1 MDQFQDSNAERFCSK
16 HAFRLPVG
24 DKSDL
29 VYWAADRSAATV
41 PHHVAV
47 LLDQC
52 RTFKTLDAHAVNCA
66 NEFKRRG
73 AGAHSPGIE
82 SIKKHLSALAEAG
95 LLISENAVL
104 EVCRQQAHP
113 TPPKIATV
121 GVITRNRT
129 ESLGQCLTSF
139 VDNSQRFKRD
149 NDFVVMD
156 DSEDPR
162 IRAVN
167 KELLQF
173 IKRKQ
178 DVGISY
184 AGREEKTLFA
194 SALIAEGDF
203 DPELVN
209 FALIDSDSYEF
220 ACGKNRNAFFLH
232 TAGDPVFSADDDA
245 VCRFAGPPECDVS
258 QEQKPRG
265 QPLTPM
271 EFWFYPNRAEAID
284 SASFVD
290 KDPLA
295 LHEQFLGSRLGDCLA
310 SFEDL
315 DLLSPERPMSYHLRQ
330 LHSGRVLV
338 TLSGML
344 GDSGMRVPP
353 VYKVLSRASRLRL
366 IRSKAEYLAAVSSRE
381 VLRVAT
387 RACLSNR
394 TWFISTALAY
404 DNREL
409 LPPFFP
415 VLRGTDG
422 IFSATLGRCFEDG
435 YLADIPWA
443 ILHAPMQPRSY
454 NVDAIAQS
462 ASVITMHSLVTACI
476 LSWQSWPGLTDSA
489 ERMRALGRHLVDI
502 GSMKLR
508 DFEEFAQVHL
518 WREQSRTIA
527 NLEADLMDYE
537 DPPDYW
543 VSDLQNYLAMMRAS
557 LIKSDHVIPHD
568 LRKNRR
574 LEQARQLSQKLVT
587 RFGRLLGEW
596 PDIIEAARR
605 LRARSERLACP
616 V

>member
-194 SALIAEGDF
+194 SALIA
-203 DPELVN
+203 
-209 FALIDSDSYEF
+209 
-220 ACGKNRNAFFLH
+220 
-232 TAGDPVFSADDDA
+232 
-245 VCRFAGPPECDVS
+245 
-258 QEQKPRG
+258 
-265 QPLTPM
+265 
-271 EFWFYPNRAEAID
+271 
-284 SASFVD
+284 
-290 KDPLA
+290 
-295 LHEQFLGSRLGDCLA
+295 
-310 SFEDL
+310 
-315 DLLSPERPMSYHLRQ
+315 
-330 LHSGRVLV
+330 
-338 TLSGML
+338 
-344 GDSGMRVPP
+344 
-353 VYKVLSRASRLRL
+353 
-366 IRSKAEYLAAVSSRE
+366 
-381 VLRVAT
+381 
-387 RACLSNR
+387 
-394 TWFISTALAY
+394 
-404 DNREL
+404 
-409 LPPFFP
+409 
-415 VLRGTDG
+415 
-422 IFSATLGRCFEDG
+422 
-435 YLADIPWA
+435 
-443 ILHAPMQPRSY
+443 
-454 NVDAIAQS
+454 
-462 ASVITMHSLVTACI
+462 
-476 LSWQSWPGLTDSA
+476 
-489 ERMRALGRHLVDI
+489 
-502 GSMKLR
+502 
-508 DFEEFAQVHL
+508 
-518 WREQSRTIA
+518 
-527 NLEADLMDYE
+527 
-537 DPPDYW
+537 
-543 VSDLQNYLAMMRAS
+543 
-557 LIKSDHVIPHD
+557 
-568 LRKNRR
+568 
-574 LEQARQLSQKLVT
+574 
-587 RFGRLLGEW
+587 
-596 PDIIEAARR
+596 
-605 LRARSERLACP
+605 
-616 V
+616 